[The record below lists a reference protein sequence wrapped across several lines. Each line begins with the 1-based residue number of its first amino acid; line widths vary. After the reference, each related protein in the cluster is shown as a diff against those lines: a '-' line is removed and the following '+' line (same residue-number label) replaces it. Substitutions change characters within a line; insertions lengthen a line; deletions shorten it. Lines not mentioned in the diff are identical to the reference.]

1 MAVNPN
7 TTFTA
12 GQVLT
17 ADQAN
22 RFPRGAMGYVYSTA
36 GNVGLTTTGADIAGA
51 SVTFTAVSGRLYKVG
66 YNAQIQKTVTAGFVE
81 IFITNGAGTV
91 LFDGFTNVAAAAY
104 VNFSISTVLTGLSG
118 SVTIKARGVVD
129 TGAATIFRNSGNP
142 TSFVVEDIGL
152 E

>member
-36 GNVGLTTTGADIAGA
+36 GNITLTTTVQDIAGA
-51 SVTFTAVSGRLYKVG
+51 SVTFTAVAGRLYKIT
-66 YNAQIQKTVTAGFVE
+66 YNAQIQKITTAGYIE
-81 IFITNGAGTV
+81 ISFYNGATV
-91 LFDGFTNVAAAAY
+91 IYDGFTNVAAGEY
-104 VNFSISTVLTGLSG
+104 LNYSQSSVVSGLSG
-118 SVTIKARGVVD
+118 SVTIKA
-129 TGAATIFRNSGNP
+129 TGIVNIATATIFRGVNNP

-152 E
+152 S